1 VTGAGPGR
9 SRGAA
14 AAALHGAF
22 LLSGVVTV
30 VLGPLIPEASA
41 RWGRRP
47 SEVGLLFFFQFVS
60 SSAGAA
66 ISSRHPR
73 RHIVAGYGSMA
84 VGLVGLAL
92 GPFSLALGSAALMG
106 LGLGLSIPATN
117 VVVAA
122 GHPDHRGA
130 ALSRLNLVWGLG
142 AVLSPLLFA
151 VLPARAPAEAVLLPL
166 AALAALAAL
175 SLAWTLSGDPAP
187 REDARGA
194 AGRSIGSL
202 LGLAAA
208 QLFLA
213 VGTEAAMGGW
223 LVAAVVEQGRVPS
236 LLVGGAFWA
245 AFLLGRAVA
254 PALLARVTEGA
265 LHATALVLAGTGV
278 ATLIVAESRLLLGLG
293 SVLAGLGLS
302 PVFPLVMSSLTVLV
316 EASRSRLAGAV
327 FAAGGLGGASLPW
340 LLGRLG
346 EAVGSLRLGFVVPLA
361 AIVLMALLLGW
372 QRLTSAR
379 VAGIPAAPLG
389 GTQGA

>member
-1 VTGAGPGR
+1 MTGAGPGR
-9 SRGAA
+9 PRAA
-14 AAALHGAF
+14 AAALYGAF
-22 LLSGVVTV
+22 VLSGVVTV

-73 RHIVAGYGSMA
+73 RHVVAGYAAMA

-92 GPFSLALGSAALMG
+92 GSFHLALASAALIG

-117 VVVAA
+117 VIVASR
-122 GHPDHRGA
+122 HPDHRGA
-130 ALSRLNLVWGLG
+130 ALSRLNLIWGLG

-151 VLPARAPAEAVLLPL
+151 VLPARAPAEAVLLPV
-166 AALAALAAL
+166 AALAAAASL
-175 SLAWTLSGDPAP
+175 GLAWTLSADPPP
-187 REDARGA
+187 REDAGAA
-194 AGRSIGSL
+194 AGRSTFGL

-223 LVAAVVEQGRVPS
+223 LVAAVADLGRVPS

-245 AFLLGRAVA
+245 SFLLGRALA

-265 LHATALVLAGTGV
+265 MHAAALALAGGGV
-278 ATLIVAESRLLLGLG
+278 ATLIVAESRALLALG

-302 PVFPLVMSSLTVLV
+302 PVFPLVMSALTVLV
-316 EASRSRLAGAV
+316 EASRSRLAGVV
-327 FAAGGLGGASLPW
+327 FAAGGLGGACLPW

-346 EAVGSLRLGFVVPLA
+346 EAGGSLRLGFAVPLA

-372 QRLTSAR
+372 HRLASAR
-379 VAGIPAAPLG
+379 AAEMPAAPLG
-389 GTQGA
+389 GAQGA